1 MTIFQW
7 AQTQYAL
14 NYGQLLKLLLLHY
27 LYYRPNDPVYNI
39 IDHST
44 NEPVY
49 SVPSNIDR
57 SHDSHMTTDTE
68 YHLVTEG
75 KSHMTRDGY
84 PDGVLSEKSRES
96 QVYLKMDAQEKGA
109 PCVEDDASH
118 FYY

>member
-44 NEPVY
+44 NEPIY
-49 SVPSNIDR
+49 NVPSNIDR
-57 SHDSHMTTDTE
+57 SHDSHMTTDME

-75 KSHMTRDGY
+75 KSHMTRDG
-84 PDGVLSEKSRES
+84 SEKSRES
-96 QVYLKMDAQEKGA
+96 QVYLKMDAQEKEA
-109 PCVEDDASH
+109 PCVDDASH